1 MSLAIASS
9 DYRRAAAGGAPAATA
24 CGAHIRVAQASYH
37 GAATRPGQGTLESV
51 PTIAVLDDDAS
62 TRDALAGMLRDLFPR
77 ARVIGARVDDAR
89 VFAERD
95 GVTLVLTGLAAVA
108 RVRPRLPVG
117 ARVVALTR
125 EMGPDTLV
133 RAEALGVAASMRAP
147 ATPGTLQAVLEPM
160 LGRDGARDPD

>member
-1 MSLAIASS
+1 
-9 DYRRAAAGGAPAATA
+9 
-24 CGAHIRVAQASYH
+24 
-37 GAATRPGQGTLESV
+37 V